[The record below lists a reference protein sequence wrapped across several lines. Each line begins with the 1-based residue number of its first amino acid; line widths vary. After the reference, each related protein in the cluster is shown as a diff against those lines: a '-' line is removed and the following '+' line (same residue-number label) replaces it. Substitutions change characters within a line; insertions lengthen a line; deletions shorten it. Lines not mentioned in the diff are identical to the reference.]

1 MVQVVDF
8 FSFLAKTLYY
18 GRASERLQPIRI
30 TGQLHCITTIHKG
43 FPDGSTVTYNSVIL
57 AYLLGH
63 FVESAQV
70 EKLPPMWDLPLGSGQ
85 FDQTPLYEPMSDI
98 TLELFTFKMVFLVQL
113 ALG

>member
-1 MVQVVDF
+1 MP
-8 FSFLAKTLYY
+8 LGT
-18 GRASERLQPIRI
+18 GRRLFQLLSENSILWWSLRQTSTHKNYWSAI
-30 TGQLHCITTIHKG
+30 TAIHKG

-70 EKLPPMWDLPLGSGQ
+70 VKLPPMWDLPLGSGQ